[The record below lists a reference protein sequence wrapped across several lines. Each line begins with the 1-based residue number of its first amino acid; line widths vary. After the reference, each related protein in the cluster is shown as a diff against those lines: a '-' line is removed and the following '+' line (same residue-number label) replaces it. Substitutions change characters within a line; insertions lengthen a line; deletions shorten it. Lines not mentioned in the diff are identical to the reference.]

1 MDLNLFL
8 YHIHRFNIMLIA
20 AMYFGLFLLLFVVL
34 GFLLIE
40 GEIIAVALVIISSGV
55 FILYRLIPIIQN
67 LFMRLVL

>member
-8 YHIHRFNIMLIA
+8 YRIHRFDDMLIA
-20 AMYFGLFLLLFVVL
+20 AMYFGLFLLLSVVL

-40 GEIIAVALVIISSGV
+40 GEIIAVALVTIGGIV

>member
-1 MDLNLFL
+1 
-8 YHIHRFNIMLIA
+8 MLIA
-20 AMYFGLFLLLFVVL
+20 AMYFGLFLLLSVVL

-40 GEIIAVALVIISSGV
+40 GEIIAVALVTIGGTV